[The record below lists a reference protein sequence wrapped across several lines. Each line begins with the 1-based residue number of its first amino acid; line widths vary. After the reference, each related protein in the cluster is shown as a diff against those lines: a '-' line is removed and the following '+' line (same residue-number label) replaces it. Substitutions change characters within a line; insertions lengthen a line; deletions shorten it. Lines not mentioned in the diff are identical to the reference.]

1 MGENLCEL
9 VLSSSAAKEALLN
22 KYDMWYLYIIK
33 KKDRYCTGIT
43 TDLNNRL
50 HQHGNPPLLYK
61 EAFPDKLRAARRERE
76 IKGWSKVK
84 KEELIAKFSRPVS

>member
-1 MGENLCEL
+1 
-9 VLSSSAAKEALLN
+9 
-22 KYDMWYLYIIK
+22 MWYLCIIK
-33 KKDRYCTGIT
+33 KKDRYYTSIT

-76 IKGWSKVK
+76 IKGWSKAK
-84 KEELIAKFSRPVS
+84 KEQLVAKLSRGVYTECNEVSPTRGVPGVAKSRI